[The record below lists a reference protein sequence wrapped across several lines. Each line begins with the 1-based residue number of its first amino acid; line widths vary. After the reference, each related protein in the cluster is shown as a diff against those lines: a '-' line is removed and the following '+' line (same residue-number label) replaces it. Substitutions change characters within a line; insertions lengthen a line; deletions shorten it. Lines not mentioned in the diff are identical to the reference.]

1 MPKERTEPTE
11 NEHGDEVHPAFGL
24 ISVHRITA
32 TPGEVL
38 FQSDLRHHEYI
49 RVEVHEASRKRDLK
63 HDWVHPH
70 RLVCEVSMSMA
81 QFASFVAS
89 GGTTGVPCTIE
100 RAYTGSY
107 PPGDRPGLNPQ
118 PRLALSHE
126 EVRAAANE
134 AYEGIK
140 VALAAYQ
147 ETLKLT
153 GKGSAA
159 AQRSALGNLNAAT
172 ANAARNVAWAAKVLD
187 EHAESV
193 VEMARVDIEAMAAE
207 AKRQGQRELG
217 TNMHD
222 HDYEI
227 EG

>member
-24 ISVHRITA
+24 ISVPRISA

-38 FQSDLRHHEYI
+38 FQSDLRHHEYV

-63 HDWVHPH
+63 HDWVHPGK
-70 RLVCEVSMSMA
+70 LVCEVSMSMA

-89 GGTTGVPCTIE
+89 GGTVGVPCTIE
-100 RAYTGSY
+100 WTGTGTY

-134 AYEGIK
+134 AYEDIQK
-140 VALAAYQ
+140 SLAAYQ

-159 AQRSALGNLNAAT
+159 AQRDALRAHNAT
-172 ANAARNVAWAAKVLD
+172 VANAARNVAWAAKVLD

-193 VEMARVDIEAMAAE
+193 VELARADIEGIAQRTAE
-207 AKRQGQRELG
+207 RLGIPVGELPA
-217 TNMHD
+217 
-222 HDYEI
+222 I
-227 EG
+227 ESGRTEE